1 MLYIESRGAWVLS
14 RYADVQAAARDPA
27 TFTSARGT
35 DLFDYSL
42 GPGDFLDL
50 DPPRHDELRR
60 IVRPDFLPSKL
71 KSLRSQVRQA
81 VDKLIDNL
89 LEQGDVDFARDFAQR
104 LPLSMICHLF
114 GIPAADA
121 GVVEGWFDR
130 MVIQP
135 PGEARTYADEM
146 RAGEEM
152 EEYVLAA
159 ISERRTKPTADLLG
173 TLARA
178 HSEDRISGPEIGGM
192 TRLLLVAGVHTT
204 STLLSHAL
212 LLLKDRP
219 ADREGLASA
228 PDRIPTAIEELLR
241 FESPVQW
248 LGRFTALD
256 AVVDGVAIPAGQRV
270 VLLWASANRDPR
282 RFEAPDTLSLGRDPG
297 HHLAFGEGIHF
308 CIGAPLARLEARVAL
323 EALFQRIDRYELRG
337 PITPLYTHNE
347 RGIASLP
354 VTLHAK

>member
-1 MLYIESRGAWVLS
+1 M
-14 RYADVQAAARDPA
+14 
-27 TFTSARGT
+27 
-35 DLFDYSL
+35 
-42 GPGDFLDL
+42 
-50 DPPRHDELRR
+50 
-60 IVRPDFLPSKL
+60 RPDFLPSKL
-71 KSLRSQVRQA
+71 KLLRSQVRRA
-81 VDKLIDNL
+81 VDKLVDSL
-89 LEQGDVDFARDFAQR
+89 LEEGDVDFARDFAQR

-114 GIPAADA
+114 GIPAADK
-121 GVVEGWFDR
+121 GLVEGWFDR

-135 PGEARTYADEM
+135 PGEARTYADEV

-159 ISERRTKPTADLLG
+159 ISERLSKPTADLLG

-219 ADREGLASA
+219 ADREKLAAA
-228 PDRIPTAIEELLR
+228 PDRIPNAIEELLR

-256 AVVDGVAIPAGQRV
+256 AVVDGVAIPAGERV
-270 VLLWASANRDPR
+270 VLVWASANRDPR
-282 RFEAPDTLSLGRDPG
+282 RFEAPDTLNLDRNLG